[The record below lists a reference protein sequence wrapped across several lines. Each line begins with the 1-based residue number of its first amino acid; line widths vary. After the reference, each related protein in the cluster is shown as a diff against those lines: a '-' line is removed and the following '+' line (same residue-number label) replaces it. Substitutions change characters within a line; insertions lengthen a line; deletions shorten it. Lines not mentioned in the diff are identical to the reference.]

1 MAITNFDEPAIP
13 MLSKHDLRNAIA
25 PTNRGITT
33 TKTERQAIASII
45 ARIEDLNPTPAPLS
59 APALLAGDW
68 RLLYTTS
75 QELLGIDQVPLAQLG
90 NIYQCVRLASEQ
102 NPSNLTSG
110 QGPASLTSGQGPA
123 SLIYNIAEIKGLP
136 YLESLVS
143 VVASF
148 EPAPAGP
155 GDSQSTSGVSQR
167 RVNVKFNRG
176 VIGLQRLLG
185 YQSPAQ
191 YIEKLETTDKLNL
204 LQGFDFS
211 INSNRQQGWLEITYL
226 DEDLRISRGNQGSLF
241 VLTK

>member
-1 MAITNFDEPAIP
+1 

-25 PTNRGITT
+25 PTNRGIAATDSD
-33 TKTERQAIASII
+33 RQAIASII
-45 ARIEDLNPTPAPLS
+45 ARIEDLNPTPQPLS

-75 QELLGIDQVPLAQLG
+75 QELLGIDRVPLAQLG
-90 NIYQCVRLASEQ
+90 DIYQCVRLAGQQGSSK
-102 NPSNLTSG
+102 PTSKPTSN
-110 QGPASLTSGQGPA
+110 
-123 SLIYNIAEIKGLP
+123 LIYNIAEIKGLP
-136 YLESLVS
+136 YLDSLVS

-148 EPAPAGP
+148 EPAQAEV
-155 GDSQSTSGVSQR
+155 GDSLSLSGLSQR

-176 VIGLQRLLG
+176 VIGLQRVLG

-191 YIEKLETTDKLNL
+191 YIEKLEAAEKIGF
-204 LQGFDFS
+204 LQGFDFP
-211 INSNRQQGWLEITYL
+211 INSTRQQGWLEITYL